1 MKLIYVTIYIMEKFL
16 ITTAIIY
23 FSIGFI
29 MAIGPWNRE
38 LKTFDCLTPN
48 EPHGYVRM
56 GIDSFT
62 NPDPEHC
69 IRRGFTIQSIT
80 SAATVVAIGTPII
93 IARIYIR
100 LQ

>member
-1 MKLIYVTIYIMEKFL
+1 MKKLL
-16 ITTAIIY
+16 ITTTIIY

-29 MAIGPWNRE
+29 MAVGSWNRD
-38 LKTFDCLTPN
+38 LKTFDCLAPN
-48 EPHGYVRM
+48 EPHGYV
-56 GIDSFT
+56 GIGTSSFN

-69 IRRGFTIQSIT
+69 IRRGFTIRSIT